1 MSTVKVVRYRTKPE
15 HAEENADLVRAVF
28 EELAAGEPSGL
39 RYATYRLQDG
49 VSFVHVATIEGEV
62 NPLVSSAAFSRFQQ
76 GIADRCEEG
85 PIAMDATVVGSYSHP
100 LDERKNAVGNQI
112 VP

>member
-15 HAEENADLVRAVF
+15 HAEANAELVRAVF
-28 EELAAGEPSGL
+28 QELAANDPPGL
-39 RYATYRLQDG
+39 RYATYRLDDG
-49 VSFVHVATIEGEV
+49 VTFVHVATIEGD

-85 PIAMDATVVGSYSHP
+85 PIAMDATVVGSHALP
-100 LDERKNAVGNQI
+100 ID
-112 VP
+112 

>member
-15 HAEENADLVRAVF
+15 HAEANAELVRAVF
-28 EELAAGEPSGL
+28 EELAADDPAGF
-39 RYATYRLQDG
+39 RYAAYRLDDG
-49 VSFVHVATIEGEV
+49 VTFVHVATIEGD

-85 PIAMDATVVGSYSHP
+85 PIAMDATVVGSYS
-100 LDERKNAVGNQI
+100 LSID
-112 VP
+112 

>member
-1 MSTVKVVRYRTKPE
+1 MT
-15 HAEENADLVRAVF
+15 
-28 EELAAGEPSGL
+28 
-39 RYATYRLQDG
+39 
-49 VSFVHVATIEGEV
+49 FVHVATIEGED

-100 LDERKNAVGNQI
+100 LDERE
-112 VP
+112 